1 MGAISC
7 LIFIIWILVLG
18 LNGIGFSIAGIIVFS
33 IFSRKGKRFAKPLK
47 IVSIVLLIV
56 SSLITVVPVGFF
68 GIIVAMNVLP
78 PEDYVETDVVI
89 EENGYQDVRFT
100 ADGKVYEVLY
110 LYVDSEDY
118 IGKPIFSYKT
128 SGILNGSQCGNYYL
142 VENPNNYN
150 LVCDWAGLL
159 FAPVDEKKEVL
170 EYYLSLENLDY
181 YFVYGMEQKVLI
193 DDSFGSELSLF
204 LSEDLSNKETTTFIL
219 ETADTYEIE
228 TISKDGL
235 IHISTHSFLCLNN
248 SVYYIY
254 ESSFE
259 DSKIKYTV
267 IPLDEQLKAYFIKL
281 ITNL

>member
-1 MGAISC
+1 MGAISG